1 MDNLRYWLI
10 LNAIYGL
17 GTQRMRLLLRHFGSP
32 KATLEASCK
41 QLKEVPGIGGELAR
55 RTVNWNKYIDLE
67 KEFALIEKHKVKV
80 IIIEDKSYPQLLS
93 KIFDPPLVL
102 YVKGEFLPAD
112 QVPIAIVGSRRPS
125 IYGRMTAERLGRE
138 LAGRGLTVVS
148 GMARGIDSAAH
159 KGALAAKGRTI
170 AVLGSGLDVVYPP
183 ENKNLMEE
191 ISKRGAVIS
200 EFPMST
206 KPDRGNFP
214 KRNRTISGLS
224 LGVVVVEAAQ
234 RSGALITV
242 DCALEQGREVFALPG
257 KIDSVT
263 SQGTNRLIQQGA
275 KLVTTGKDI
284 IEELEPIMENLQVS
298 MGSKK
303 GREAECKQ
311 PGEEHKAK
319 LPPPPLKEDEKNVYE
334 LLSDEPQHID
344 SLIQESRLPASKV
357 SSILMMLQIKK
368 LIKELPGKMFIK
380 MG

>member
-1 MDNLRYWLI
+1 MHDLRYWLA

-17 GTQRMRLLLRHFGSP
+17 GTQRMRLLLRRFGSP
-32 KATLEASCK
+32 KATLEAPYK
-41 QLKEVPGIGGELAR
+41 QLKEVPGIGGELAG
-55 RTVNWNKYIDLE
+55 RTANWNKYIDLE

-80 IIIEDKSYPQLLS
+80 IIMEDKSYPQLLS

-191 ISKRGAVIS
+191 ISKSGAVIS

-214 KRNRTISGLS
+214 KRNRIISGLS

-275 KLVTTGKDI
+275 KLVATGKDI
-284 IEELEPIMENLQVS
+284 IEELEPIMENLQVP
-298 MGSKK
+298 
-303 GREAECKQ
+303 AT
-311 PGEEHKAK
+311 PGEGTRAESKRPGERNAGK
-319 LPPPPLKEDEKNVYE
+319 LPPPPLKENEKKVYE
-334 LLSDEPQHID
+334 LLSDEPRHID
-344 SLIQESRLPASKV
+344 TLIQESRLPASKV
-357 SSILMMLQIKK
+357 SATLLMLQIKK
-368 LIKELPGKMFIK
+368 FVKELPGKMF
-380 MG
+380 MRA

>member
-1 MDNLRYWLI
+1 
-10 LNAIYGL
+10 
-17 GTQRMRLLLRHFGSP
+17 MRLLLRRFGDP
-32 KATLEASCK
+32 KATLKTPYK

-55 RTVNWNKYIDLE
+55 RIINWNEYIDLE
-67 KEFALIEKHKVKV
+67 KEFSLIEKHKAKV
-80 IIIEDKSYPQLLS
+80 IIMEDKSYPPLLS

-102 YVKGEFLPAD
+102 YMKGEFLPAD
-112 QVPIAIVGSRRPS
+112 QVSVAIVGSRRPS

-138 LAGRGLTVVS
+138 LAGRGLTVIS

-159 KGALAAKGRTI
+159 KGVLAARGRTI
-170 AVLGSGLDVVYPP
+170 AVLGSGLDIVYPP
-183 ENKNLMEE
+183 ENKKLMEE
-191 ISKRGAVIS
+191 ISKSGAVIS
-200 EFPMST
+200 EFPMTT

-214 KRNRTISGLS
+214 KRNRIISGLS

-284 IEELEPIMENLQVS
+284 IEELEPIVENLQVP
-298 MGSKK
+298 
-303 GREAECKQ
+303 AT
-311 PGEEHKAK
+311 PGERTRAESKRPGERNAGK
-319 LPPPPLKEDEKNVYE
+319 LPLPPLKENEKNVYE
-334 LLSDEPQHID
+334 LLSDEPRHID
-344 SLIQESRLPASKV
+344 SLIQESGLPASKV
-357 SSILMMLQIKK
+357 SAILMMLQIKK
-368 LIKELPGKMFIK
+368 LIKELPGKMFMK

>member
-1 MDNLRYWLI
+1 
-10 LNAIYGL
+10 
-17 GTQRMRLLLRHFGSP
+17 MRLLLRRFGSP
-32 KATLEASCK
+32 KATLEAPYK
-41 QLKEVPGIGGELAR
+41 QLKEVPGIGGELAG
-55 RTVNWNKYIDLE
+55 RTANWNKYIDLE

-80 IIIEDKSYPQLLS
+80 IIMEDKSYPQLLS

-191 ISKRGAVIS
+191 ISKSGAVIS

-214 KRNRTISGLS
+214 KRNRIISGLS

-275 KLVTTGKDI
+275 KLVATGKDI
-284 IEELEPIMENLQVS
+284 IEELEPIMENLIVS
-298 MGSKK
+298 VVPGKAREATAEQLKEGKKAEPEGKEGSKE
-303 GREAECKQ
+303 GS
-311 PGEEHKAK
+311 AK
-319 LPPPPLKEDEKNVYE
+319 LPPPPLKENEKKVYE
-334 LLSDEPQHID
+334 LLSDEPRHID
-344 SLIQESRLPASKV
+344 SLIQESKLPASQV
-357 SSILMMLQIKK
+357 SAVLLMLQIKK
-368 LIKELPGKMFIK
+368 LVKELPGKMF
-380 MG
+380 MRA